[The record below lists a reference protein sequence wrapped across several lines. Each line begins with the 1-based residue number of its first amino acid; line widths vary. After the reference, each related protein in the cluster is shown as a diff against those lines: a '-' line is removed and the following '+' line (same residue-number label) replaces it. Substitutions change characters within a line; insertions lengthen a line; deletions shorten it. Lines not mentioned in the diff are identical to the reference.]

1 MHRKEARWRCNRS
14 SCRSERSARHNSIFA
29 GSRLPLSKL
38 RKILYFWA
46 SGTHVTEAAEHA
58 GLGLKAG
65 GQWYA
70 YARDICTAEMLRRDK
85 KIGGEGHT
93 VEIDETNMKKKQ
105 KYNRGSK
112 YPDFWCFGGVDR
124 TTKLFAKVVYYD
136 RTKPNLSR
144 AIKSYIKS
152 GTQNM
157 SDQFNSYVTEVQRG
171 RRKGHL
177 YTLENNKMLAGMQYT
192 HQWVNHSQTF
202 VDPTTG
208 ACTNRIEGVWEVK
221 IKARVKSERGMM
233 KTKLP
238 SFLDEW
244 LWRSWYFDQRKRT
257 RGSAFFNGLVLGIRR
272 KYKV

>member
-1 MHRKEARWRCNRS
+1 MTCS
-14 SCRSERSARHNSIFA
+14 GSERSVRHNSIFA

-38 RKILYFWA
+38 LKILYFWA
-46 SGTHVTEAAEHA
+46 SGTHMTEAAEHA

-70 YARDICTAEMLRRDK
+70 YARDICTAEMLRCD
-85 KIGGEGHT
+85 
-93 VEIDETNMKKKQ
+93 MKVGTKQKKQ

-152 GTQNM
+152 GTLIM
-157 SDQFNSYVTEVQRG
+157 SDQFKSYSTEKQRG

-177 YTLENNKMLAGMQYT
+177 YTLENNKMLTGMRYT

-221 IKARVKSERGMM
+221 IKTRVKSERGMM

-257 RGSAFFNGLVLGIRR
+257 RGSEFFNGLVLGIRR
-272 KYKV
+272 KYDV